1 MVANSDKPLNPKDHV
16 KEGAAHQHDA
26 SKILRE
32 SVLHAPFSEQQ
43 AIQKAALKTNGSS
56 DATHKIADGHAK
68 AKGADLS
75 EAKVDQYGHIIGGTV
90 KLPNG
95 DTFEHVDGKKWV
107 WHTKDKNGTPRDFN
121 TEFQDATVDE
131 KGNFAWKFKD
141 GRKHLVDANGKYT
154 EVLDTVKIT
163 FKDGRQPEFL
173 PADEATQ
180 YTATNALLDGVA
192 QIEKIKRDRYGT
204 IESITSDKDGTASL
218 EYETDENGNPCVTK
232 ITYGDGSKMQKT
244 ADGKWQHLDKDG
256 KSELFDGDVAVD
268 HDNATFEFR
277 KRPQFSQEMAN
288 LEDALPPGFVMPRG
302 YDALYGEAKKRGRS
316 SNFWQN
322 ASIIAETAKAK
333 GVPAEHALATALV
346 ETGGTLSETIR
357 GDNGYSYGL
366 FQLYTKG
373 GQGNELLNK
382 HNGDRSVLV
391 NPGLNA
397 DMSIGHMAKTISKH
411 GNSGRSMAQLMAL
424 SQRPADPV
432 GYARAVESRLNEAR
446 SILNAVDRIAH
457 EKATTDRIET

>member
-1 MVANSDKPLNPKDHV
+1 MVANSDKPLNAKDHV
-16 KEGAAHQHDA
+16 EKLVAHQHDA
-26 SKILRE
+26 STLSRDVHHASFDKQRE
-32 SVLHAPFSEQQ
+32 AQQ
-43 AIQKAALKTNGSS
+43 AAFKGNEAQEKPKTKSV
-56 DATHKIADGHAK
+56 
-68 AKGADLS
+68 DLS
-75 EAKVDQYGHIIGGTV
+75 EANVDQYGHVISGKIKLPGGDTYESTDGGKTWVWNTV
-90 KLPNG
+90 KDGQPAQFKING
-95 DTFEHVDGKKWV
+95 FK
-107 WHTKDKNGTPRDFN
+107 
-121 TEFQDATVDE
+121 DATLDSE
-131 KGNFAWKFKD
+131 GNFTMRFKD
-141 GRKHLVDANGKYT
+141 GRKHIVDSNGKYT
-154 EVLDTVKIT
+154 DVIDTVKVT

-180 YTATNALLDGVA
+180 YTAPNALLDGVA

-204 IESITSDKDGTASL
+204 IESITTDKDGTVSL
-218 EYETDENGNPCVTK
+218 EYETNENSDSFLTK

-288 LEDALPPGFVMPRG
+288 VEDALPPGFVMPRG
-302 YDALYGEAKKRGRS
+302 YDTLYGEAQKRGRS
-316 SNFWQN
+316 ANFWQN

-357 GDNGYSYGL
+357 GDHGYSYGL

-391 NPGLNA
+391 DPALNA
-397 DMSIGHMAKTISKH
+397 DVSIGHMARTISKH
-411 GNSGRSMAQLMAL
+411 GNGGRSMAQLMAL

-446 SILNAVDRIAH
+446 SILNAVDRIAQ
-457 EKATTDRIET
+457 EKATTDRIDT